1 VSRILAAVGTFR
13 AGVMGDLYL
22 TPGVL
27 GEHSESVMLD
37 VTLADGRQA
46 FVTGRVTVWE
56 TTRKIA
62 VDLCHE
68 RFGLSRETVS
78 QMIQNAV
85 RDRLI
90 GSDVVRS
97 AVARDFAIVG
107 YA

>member
-1 VSRILAAVGTFR
+1 MSHLLAAVGTFR

-27 GEHSESVMLD
+27 GEHCENVVLD
-37 VTLADGRQA
+37 VTLKDGRQA
-46 FVTGRVTVWE
+46 FVSGRVTVWE
-56 TTRKIA
+56 STRKIA

-68 RFGLSRETVS
+68 RFGLTRETVS
-78 QMIQNAV
+78 QMLQNAV

-97 AVARDFAIVG
+97 AAAREFTIVG

>member
-1 VSRILAAVGTFR
+1 VNRTIAAVGTIR

-27 GEHSESVMLD
+27 GEHCENVVLD
-37 VTLADGRQA
+37 VTLADGRQV
-46 FVTGRVTVWE
+46 FVAGRVTVWE
-56 TTRKIA
+56 STRKIA

-68 RFGLSRETVS
+68 RFGLTRETVS
-78 QMIQNAV
+78 SMLQNAV